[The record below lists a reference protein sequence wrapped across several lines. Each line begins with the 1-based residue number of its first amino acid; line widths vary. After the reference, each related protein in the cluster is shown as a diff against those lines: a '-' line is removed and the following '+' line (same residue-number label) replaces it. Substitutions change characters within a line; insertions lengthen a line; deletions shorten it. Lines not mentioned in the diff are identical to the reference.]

1 MHYIVKSSF
10 SAKYINVQSCST
22 VPTIKI
28 YDLAKYILYRKDFKY
43 IL

>member
-1 MHYIVKSSF
+1 MRYIVKSSF
-10 SAKYINVQSCST
+10 SAKYINVRSCST

-28 YDLAKYILYRKDFKY
+28 YDLAKYILYRKDIKY